1 MDKTNMRHTLSYVG
15 NVDNLK
21 TMMNLLKDSSRSI
34 QYEAFH
40 VFKVGVLQGAGGQL
54 VACRDRGGVGQGW
67 GGQGA
72 GGEARG
78 GERRAGEV
86 GGATGYAML
95 ALLEQDPLS
104 QG

>member
-40 VFKVGVLQGAGGQL
+40 VFKVGVAAAAWRRMAVHAGAAGQI
-54 VACRDRGGVGQGW
+54 VVGQSWGGVG
-67 GGQGA
+67 
-72 GGEARG
+72 RG
-78 GERRAGEV
+78 GEGKFGV
-86 GGATGYAML
+86 GGERGTR
-95 ALLEQDPLS
+95 
-104 QG
+104 